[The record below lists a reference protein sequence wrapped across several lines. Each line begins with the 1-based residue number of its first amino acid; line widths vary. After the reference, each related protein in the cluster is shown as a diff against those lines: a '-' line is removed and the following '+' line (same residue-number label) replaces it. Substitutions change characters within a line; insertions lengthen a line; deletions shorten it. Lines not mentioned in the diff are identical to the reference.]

1 MCIDM
6 YDNIVV
12 KVPTYFKII
21 SMIIFCFTVLICN
34 HYLGIILLF
43 GILLFVTIRS
53 NVNYNIYFISISFIL
68 FLFLFCFS
76 LHLHYIYIFKVLL
89 IVYYFRYLMEV
100 NNYYELDSSLVRIFK
115 YKLFKLI
122 NRYNL
127 FKGKVKFFIKTNKS
141 IYGKSKIINS
151 IYLGYKE
158 SKNNNNNDYVL
169 IKERKTLYSYL
180 FVIMHFVT
188 FIFVFLLEVYR

>member
-1 MCIDM
+1 
-6 YDNIVV
+6 
-12 KVPTYFKII
+12 
-21 SMIIFCFTVLICN
+21 
-34 HYLGIILLF
+34 
-43 GILLFVTIRS
+43 
-53 NVNYNIYFISISFIL
+53 
-68 FLFLFCFS
+68 
-76 LHLHYIYIFKVLL
+76 
-89 IVYYFRYLMEV
+89 MEV

-127 FKGKVKFFIKTNKS
+127 FKGKVNFFIKTNKS
-141 IYGKSKIINS
+141 IYGKCKIINS

-158 SKNNNNNDYVL
+158 SKNNNHNDYVL
-169 IKERKTLYSYL
+169 IKEKKTLYSYL